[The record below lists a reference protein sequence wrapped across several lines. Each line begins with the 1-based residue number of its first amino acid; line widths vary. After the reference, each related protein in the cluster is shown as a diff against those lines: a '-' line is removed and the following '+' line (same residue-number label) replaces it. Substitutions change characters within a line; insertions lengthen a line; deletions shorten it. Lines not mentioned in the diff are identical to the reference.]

1 LRRSADGIAIG
12 QNKNDIARIKGH
24 DLALA
29 ERMDRRVQLVDGAT
43 VTDEMARNAPVLP
56 SS

>member
-1 LRRSADGIAIG
+1 LRRSTDGIAIG

-43 VTDEMARNAPVLP
+43 VMDEMARNAPVLP